1 MCRWR
6 LSFAEM
12 FMISPVVPSP
22 LRGRSERRAKRLP
35 QAAVRPDGAAE
46 RVVAITGHTGHARD
60 ALIREAAYFRA
71 ERRGFA
77 PGQELEDWFE
87 AEREVDGCLS
97 SG

>member
-1 MCRWR
+1 
-6 LSFAEM
+6 
-12 FMISPVVPSP
+12 MISPVVRSY
-22 LRGRSERRAKRLP
+22 LRGRSERRAKGVA
-35 QAAVRPDGAAE
+35 QAAVRPDRAAAGAT
-46 RVVAITGHTGHARD
+46 AIPTHARA

-87 AEREVDGCLS
+87 AEREVDGRLS